1 MISLLRNRTIDESH
15 ISVNGKK
22 IRIVSSRDPLSL
34 PWKEEVCWPASEQL
48 RRAYS

>member
-1 MISLLRNRTIDESH
+1 MIAARRTIDESH

-34 PWKEEVCWPASEQL
+34 PWKEEVRWLHRS
-48 RRAYS
+48 S